1 MIENEVEDYLF
12 NNQGKNLSLKKIKK
26 KLNIKFRKAVYLA
39 NNSEH
44 IEIVKPLDVGCNKHF
59 MHLYKYKE

>member
-12 NNQGKNLSLKKIKK
+12 NNQGKNLSLKKIQK
-26 KLNIKFRKAVYLA
+26 KLNIKFKKAVYLA
-39 NNSEH
+39 KNSDY
-44 IEIVKPLDVGCNKHF
+44 IEIVKPNDVGCNKHF

>member
-1 MIENEVEDYLF
+1 MKLKIIYLI
-12 NNQGKNLSLKKIKK
+12 IKE